1 VWPIPR
7 ASGKSSHP
15 GRPAPVS
22 PLEQL
27 GVIEYLTQTMSG
39 PPTLTL
45 LPGTLELCILRA
57 LRWEP
62 THGTGIGE
70 WIRLVT
76 DRAFSLEEGTLYPAL
91 HRLQRRGLI
100 DSEWGV
106 SEHGRRAR
114 FYHLTPA
121 GRARL
126 PQLLSEW
133 DRYVDAVNRVA
144 RYGHP
149 ALWAQASTS

>member
-1 VWPIPR
+1 MRW
-7 ASGKSSHP
+7 
-15 GRPAPVS
+15 APVF
-22 PLEQL
+22 PLESL
-27 GVIEYLTQTMSG
+27 GVIYYLAAAMSDS
-39 PPTLTL
+39 PTLTL

-62 THGTGIGE
+62 THGSGIGE

-76 DRAFSLEEGTLYPAL
+76 DGAFDLEEGTLYPAL

-100 DSEWGV
+100 ESEWGV
-106 SEHGRRAR
+106 SDHGRRAR
-114 FYHLTPA
+114 FYHLTAA

-126 PQLLSEW
+126 PQLLSGWE
-133 DRYVDAVNRVA
+133 RYVEAVNRVA

-149 ALWAQASTS
+149 ALWAQAPSS